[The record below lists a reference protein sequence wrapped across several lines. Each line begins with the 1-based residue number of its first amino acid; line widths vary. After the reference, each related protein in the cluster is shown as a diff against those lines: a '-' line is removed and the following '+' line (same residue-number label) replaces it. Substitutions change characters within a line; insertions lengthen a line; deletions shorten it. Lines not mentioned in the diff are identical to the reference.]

1 MKNAAMA
8 QVVEHILGKDEVGSS
23 SLPSSSKEK
32 ALALQVLF
40 LLYAYCVRYRLPLTR
55 ELSFFRRK
63 MTEGEKNTTHSVD
76 DIQAKLDD
84 MQTVVDGMQCFAL
97 VMMVGREQAPALPH
111 GVQLQG
117 L

>member
-40 LLYAYCVRYRLPLTR
+40 LFSDVL
-55 ELSFFRRK
+55 
-63 MTEGEKNTTHSVD
+63 
-76 DIQAKLDD
+76 
-84 MQTVVDGMQCFAL
+84 
-97 VMMVGREQAPALPH
+97 H
-111 GVQLQG
+111 GVKIILYRRG
-117 L
+117 DLRYMICFSIRAFSPLV

>member
-40 LLYAYCVRYRLPLTR
+40 LLLGARRTDLKIYHTVGTGLAPVR
-55 ELSFFRRK
+55 K
-63 MTEGEKNTTHSVD
+63 
-76 DIQAKLDD
+76 KLHIHHI
-84 MQTVVDGMQCFAL
+84 DGQ
-97 VMMVGREQAPALPH
+97 P
-111 GVQLQG
+111 QG
-117 L
+117 LSLRILSNLIIKKRSHTRTL

>member
-40 LLYAYCVRYRLPLTR
+40 LLYAYYGCPNFISNYPRSYAPSPR
-55 ELSFFRRK
+55 ELSNAKRL
-63 MTEGEKNTTHSVD
+63 TEGVKNTP
-76 DIQAKLDD
+76 QK
-84 MQTVVDGMQCFAL
+84 
-97 VMMVGREQAPALPH
+97 RR
-111 GVQLQG
+111 
-117 L
+117 